1 MRLQAGQRQGAVDR
15 ALDKRLTPE
24 VMASALLTA
33 ASTPAAAVIAV
44 MAAVDAETRPHEGA
58 TKMAQ
63 RMSDTIPGLSSE
75 IADALGRNRRSGME
89 GSALASHQVVKRRG
103 FTVSEAG

>member
-33 ASTPAAAVIAV
+33 ASTPAAAA
-44 MAAVDAETRPHEGA
+44 AAVDAETRPHEGA

>member
-44 MAAVDAETRPHEGA
+44 MAADAETRPHEGA

-89 GSALASHQVVKRRG
+89 GSALARHQVVKRRG